1 MMTDDE
7 IRQIV
12 REAVYETLSG
22 LGMAAHEQHEVQADF
37 LYIRRMRKG
46 SEAISGSIKT
56 TLITVLIPSFL
67 YVIWEALKSELWK

>member
-1 MMTDDE
+1 MTDDD
-7 IRQIV
+7 IRRIV

-46 SEAISGSIKT
+46 SEAIGST
-56 TLITVLIPSFL
+56 MRTAFITALVPTSL
-67 YVIWEALKSELWK
+67 YLIWEIIKQAVGK

>member
-1 MMTDDE
+1 MTDDE

-22 LGMAAHEQHEVQADF
+22 LGMAEHEQHEVQADF